1 MAVMPPS
8 AQDEM
13 HRAFADQG
21 PARTYRCLQTSAAT
35 PTESRVTL
43 QYLNKGAANVIF
55 QINAWQHSSSESS
68 FLFAELRQESDPCQ
82 MATPLHRQHFMH
94 RVVRVPRGGAK
105 HLTSTEIIYG
115 FEHAIRPLF
124 LPGTY
129 ETVGN
134 LSVPSTSTV
143 RLSQDLTKH
152 LMYHEGV
159 LLLPEVMQHLYTS
172 AGTGTFTT
180 TKPRTLWGILLP
192 DMSPIP
198 GQSITL
204 EVKPKWLAQSPN
216 APPKALR
223 CRTCAMQVSVPKNR
237 DAYVCPLQL
246 LHGNAAILRPWARAT
261 IARQFSGTDRNPP
274 PQAVLSTMTESLL
287 TYLTA
292 GEGFTLLRHLLKLQ
306 STLDPFGVLCRPRH
320 DFKGAALFEHNLR
333 LAMTLR
339 DCSLF
344 IKMSYTAK
352 GLVSI
357 ESKLGDL
364 DFKSAV
370 KIVDWSEKERQL
382 LNDGSYTVKEGP
394 RCWLQTQK

>member
-1 MAVMPPS
+1 MAVMPF
-8 AQDEM
+8 AHDEM
-13 HRAFADQG
+13 RRAFADQG
-21 PARTYRCLQTSAAT
+21 TARTFRCLQTSTTT
-35 PTESRVTL
+35 PTDFRVTL
-43 QYLNKGAANVIF
+43 KYLNKGAANVIF
-55 QINAWQHSSSESS
+55 QIHAWQHASSATS
-68 FLFAELRQESDPCQ
+68 FLFAELRQEDDPSQ

-105 HLTSTEIIYG
+105 HLTSTEIIHG

-134 LSVPSTSTV
+134 LDVPSTSTV
-143 RLSQDLTKH
+143 QLTQDLTKH

-159 LLLPEVMQHLYTS
+159 LLLPEVMQHLYNS
-172 AGTGTFTT
+172 AETGTFTS

-216 APPKALR
+216 APSKALR

-246 LHGNAAILRPWARAT
+246 LHGNAAILRPWARTT
-261 IARQFSGTDRNPP
+261 IARQFPASDRNPSS
-274 PQAVLSTMTESLL
+274 QTVLAAMTEGLL
-287 TYLTA
+287 SYLTA
-292 GEGFTLLRHLLKLQ
+292 GEGSTLLRHLLKLQ
-306 STLDPFGVLCRPRH
+306 STLDPFGVLCRPR
-320 DFKGAALFEHNLR
+320 DSFQGAALFEHNLR

-344 IKMSYTAK
+344 IKMSYSPK

-370 KIVDWSEKERQL
+370 KMVDWSEKERQL
-382 LNDGSYTVKEGP
+382 LDEGSYVVKEGP
-394 RCWLQTQK
+394 RCWFQTQR